1 MNMWTRKELKDRA
14 KAVLKGN
21 YWKAFLIS
29 LVIYLAG
36 GEGGGGG
43 SSGRSSYNN
52 YRNSGGPMPFDL
64 PTFFAI
70 FGVMVILIILSL
82 IVLRIFL
89 GYSLEV
95 GGRRYFIKSARYE
108 DSSGCFKYAFDRE
121 NYMGII
127 KAMLLRGVQNFLWY
141 LLLIIPGIIKS
152 YEYSM
157 APYILAENPNIGA
170 QEAIKLSR
178 DMTEGHKLDMFVLD
192 LSFIGWY
199 LLGALLF
206 GIGVIFV
213 TPYANATKAELYM
226 VLRQG
231 PMEEAA

>member
-1 MNMWTRKELKDRA
+1 
-14 KAVLKGN
+14 
-21 YWKAFLIS
+21 
-29 LVIYLAG
+29 
-36 GEGGGGG
+36 
-43 SSGRSSYNN
+43 
-52 YRNSGGPMPFDL
+52 MPFDL
-64 PTFFAI
+64 PTIFAM

-82 IVLRIFL
+82 LILRIFL
-89 GYSLEV
+89 GYPLEV
-95 GGRRYFIKSARYE
+95 GGRKYFIKSAQYE

-141 LLLIIPGIIKS
+141 LLLIIPGIVKS
-152 YEYSM
+152 YAYSM
-157 APYILAENPNIGA
+157 VPYILAENPNMGA
-170 QEAIKLSR
+170 SEAIELSC

-213 TPYANATKAELYM
+213 MPYENATKAELYM